1 MGCPR
6 CGAGL
11 NQSFYNNSIV
21 VMNCPVCHGK
31 AVTMSGL
38 RALGVEPEN
47 TTNIWRAAQKGK
59 LGTNLCC
66 PECGKEMQI
75 VKVDDGTTVFY
86 IDVCTQCH
94 LIWFDAGE
102 LEKIPIPPQTAAEED
117 MPQRA
122 REILAIH
129 QTGKMYPD
137 DDDITPAGT
146 WMYGHLAWTALR
158 IILRLFFKLP
168 L

>member
-47 TTNIWRAAQKGK
+47 TTNIWRAAKKGK

-102 LEKIPIPPQTAAEED
+102 LEKIPIPPRPADAED

-129 QTGKMYPD
+129 RAGEVSTD
-137 DDDITPAGT
+137 NDDISPAGG
-146 WMYGHLAWTALR
+146 WMYSHLAWTALK
-158 IILRLFFKLP
+158 IILRLFLKLP
-168 L
+168 V